1 MSNKKFLNPWITY
14 PFQESRRVSHSLE
27 HMFQKKNFIFKLQ
40 IYFYYY
46 FNIAFD
52 NTFYIMENF

>member
-1 MSNKKFLNPWITY
+1 MITY
-14 PFQESRRVSHSLE
+14 PFQESRRVSHPLE
-27 HMFQKKNFIFKLQ
+27 HMFQKKFIFKLK

-52 NTFYIMENF
+52 NIFYIMENF